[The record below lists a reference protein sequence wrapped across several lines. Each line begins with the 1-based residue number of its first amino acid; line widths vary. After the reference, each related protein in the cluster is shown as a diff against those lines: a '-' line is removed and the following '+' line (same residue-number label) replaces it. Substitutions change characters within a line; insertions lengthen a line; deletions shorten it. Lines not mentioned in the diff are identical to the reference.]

1 MKVKCVNN
9 VVGLIFKE
17 TLPLTL
23 GKTYEVTSAI
33 DSYTNRVSGNDNR
46 FLVFAD
52 NKKWIIVETELFVP
66 QGE

>member
-33 DSYTNRVSGNDNR
+33 DSYTNR

-52 NKKWIIVETELFVP
+52 NKKWIIVEIELFVP
-66 QGE
+66 EGVNL